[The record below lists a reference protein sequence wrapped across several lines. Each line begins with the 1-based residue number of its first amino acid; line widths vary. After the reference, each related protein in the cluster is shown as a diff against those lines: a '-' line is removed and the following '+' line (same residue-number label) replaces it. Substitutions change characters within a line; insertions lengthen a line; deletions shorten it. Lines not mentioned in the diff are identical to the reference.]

1 MPTHT
6 LRIDQP
12 AEIAHIVEH
21 LRLRYKRRHGLQ
33 KTVIITLFYEAAL
46 TVSGFNVIKRAESRD
61 RCADGKA
68 AHTVLLSQSR
78 FGHQLLTGFIITGL
92 KLLSENVEKL
102 FCKPVSA
109 NYILCHMITSANVAS
124 CIIGI

>member
-1 MPTHT
+1 MPDAHSVSIS
-6 LRIDQP
+6 LRKSLTSLSICGSVTSDDT
-12 AEIAHIVEH
+12 VC
-21 LRLRYKRRHGLQ
+21 K